1 MVSSVE
7 YLSCRL
13 CRPCGQTSR
22 IGIMSL
28 LPDLED
34 TAYWLLSRNLLMSFG
49 YRITKSRYH
58 GASRVLDVLGGLNA
72 ETGKPPC
79 EE

>member
-1 MVSSVE
+1 
-7 YLSCRL
+7 
-13 CRPCGQTSR
+13 
-22 IGIMSL
+22 MSL